1 MRLLLQLLV
10 VCAVTMLPASAQTA
24 PAAPSHTPPKTL
36 GDLAFMT
43 GHWTGKVGS
52 TAVEEFWSKPDG
64 DNMMGVYRE
73 VTGGRVEMYEILAL
87 EQEASGPVLRLKHF
101 DRGLKGREE
110 RDVAKTFTLVE
121 SDAASARFQE
131 TGTGTVLLYR
141 RVSPDVLEASL
152 IKVKDGKPSQIVFR
166 YNAVR

>member
-10 VCAVTMLPASAQTA
+10 VCAVTMLPVSAQTA
-24 PAAPSHTPPKTL
+24 PAAPTKTL
-36 GDLAFMT
+36 ADLAFMT
-43 GHWTGKVGS
+43 GHWSGTVGG
-52 TAVEEFWSKPDG
+52 TAIEEFWSKPDG

-73 VTGGRVEMYEILAL
+73 VTGGKVEMYEILAL

-131 TGTGTVLLYR
+131 TGTSTVLLYR

-152 IKVKDGKPSQIVFR
+152 IKVKDGKPSEIVFR
-166 YNAVR
+166 YNAVK